1 MSSKGRV
8 AGLRQAIV
16 LLSGGLDSAVTLHLA
31 KAQGYK
37 CSCLIFDYGQ
47 RHRREIESARRVARS
62 AHCRTQVIKIKL
74 PWRGSSLLDKKIK
87 IPKLEPWSPAVGGS
101 AFGGTGALEYPIPN
115 TYVPGRNIIFL
126 SFALS
131 YAEAA
136 GAEAIFIGAH
146 CQDYSGYPDC
156 RPEFYAALRR
166 VIAKGTKSGVENKAI
181 AIKTPL
187 IHKNKS
193 QIIKLGSRLGVNF
206 ELTWSCYQ
214 GGKVPCGRCD
224 SCLFREKGFREAGFK
239 DPLTDKATEK
249 R

>member
-1 MSSKGRV
+1 MSNKSRMPGP
-8 AGLRQAIV
+8 RQAVV

-31 KAQGYK
+31 VAQGYK
-37 CSCLIFDYGQ
+37 CFCLIFDYGQ

-74 PWRGSSLLDKKIK
+74 PWKGSSLLDKKIK
-87 IPKLEPWSPAVGGS
+87 IPALGRWVTGS
-101 AFGGTGALEYPIPN
+101 LGHSIPN

-166 VIAKGTKSGVENKAI
+166 VIARGTKSGVENKAI

-187 IHKNKS
+187 IRKNKS
-193 QIIKLGSRLGVNF
+193 QIIKLGSRLGVKF

-214 GGKVPCGRCD
+214 GSKAPCGRCD